1 MQQSEQKLQRLRA
14 EWLYKRAS
22 LDDWSF
28 IIIIIHQH
36 MVGKNKQ
43 NIENTYKTNLRE
55 MKLTHIKQK
64 NTQEA
69 HVLNSELQVR
79 LTRLFVQLDTA
90 GYWKLYTLASL
101 KIYFFSYKVCREL
114 HSQNVTYSQL
124 RHRMIL

>member
-1 MQQSEQKLQRLRA
+1 
-14 EWLYKRAS
+14 
-22 LDDWSF
+22 
-28 IIIIIHQH
+28 